1 MRQELIDFAVWIA
14 SGHDGIYPGEEAE
27 LVDEY
32 LKSINSAQ
40 VETPSVGENEQARKI
55 CPSCES
61 GDCTIIRIPM
71 NRCNECGVEWQIG

>member
-40 VETPSVGENEQARKI
+40 VENPSVGENEQAKEDFSHKLTHSQYYYMGYHH
-55 CPSCES
+55 CP
-61 GDCTIIRIPM
+61 M
-71 NRCNECGVEWQIG
+71 CGELLDE